1 MNYYTKVLEEMRRK
15 AKEQHDEFERRD
27 REFKEKERQINAAI
41 AEVMAIASKPWQDLA
56 RDIERL

>member
-1 MNYYTKVLEEMRRK
+1 MNYYTKAIEKMRRK
-15 AKEQHDEFERRD
+15 AKEQHEEFERRD
-27 REFKEKERQINAAI
+27 REFKAQEAKINAAI